1 MKLSRRS
8 IVQNKSEWEK
18 LGYTLPEYNIDEML
32 KKTSENPIWV
42 HFGAGNIFRAFP
54 AGGLPETFKQGHN
67 GQRYNCS

>member
-18 LGYTLPEYNIDEML
+18 LGYTLPEYNIDEMI
-32 KKTSENPIWV
+32 KKTSENP
-42 HFGAGNIFRAFP
+42 
-54 AGGLPETFKQGHN
+54 KQGHN